1 MIGEKP
7 KKLVFIGSDHAGFKV
22 KAEVHKHLVDNG
34 YDATDLGTFTEEPC
48 DYPDIAREVSEKVQ
62 EHAGSF
68 GILICGT
75 GVGMS
80 MVANKFKGIRAA
92 LVSDENTAELTRKH
106 NDANILTMGARTT
119 TPEMML
125 KIVDK
130 FLSTDFEKKEERHV
144 RRVGK
149 INSF

>member
-1 MIGEKP
+1 
-7 KKLVFIGSDHAGFKV
+7 
-22 KAEVHKHLVDNG
+22 
-34 YDATDLGTFTEEPC
+34 
-48 DYPDIAREVSEKVQ
+48 
-62 EHAGSF
+62 
-68 GILICGT
+68 
-75 GVGMS
+75 
-80 MVANKFKGIRAA
+80 
-92 LVSDENTAELTRKH
+92 DENTAELTRKH